1 MIITLKRSLKSA
13 WINFTRNLGLSLVAV
28 FTIAI
33 TLLFLTFALIAKDFG
48 EDVST
53 DVKDKISVSVY
64 FKDGVDEETVLMVRE
79 DLLEL
84 DYVKSID
91 YTSKQKALENFIS
104 RHSDNAVLMAA
115 LAEVGNPFQSS
126 LSIIS
131 DSHEG
136 YEMVVAALD
145 RSPSNLF
152 FEKVDYD
159 QRKTIIE
166 GVFNIAETIGKVGL
180 VLAVVM
186 AVTSVLIVF
195 NVIRMAICSMR
206 EEVSV
211 MRLVGVS
218 RNYLVSSFV
227 FQGIITGIA
236 GITASLITLAA
247 TVLVFGERITTL
259 VPGLN
264 LDGYLL
270 FEIKPLIIIHF
281 GVAIF
286 LAVASSLIAVVK
298 YLKV

>member
-145 RSPSNLF
+145 QSPSNLF

-211 MRLVGVS
+211 MRLIGVS

-227 FQGIITGIA
+227 FK
-236 GITASLITLAA
+236 
-247 TVLVFGERITTL
+247 E
-259 VPGLN
+259 
-264 LDGYLL
+264 
-270 FEIKPLIIIHF
+270 
-281 GVAIF
+281 
-286 LAVASSLIAVVK
+286 
-298 YLKV
+298 